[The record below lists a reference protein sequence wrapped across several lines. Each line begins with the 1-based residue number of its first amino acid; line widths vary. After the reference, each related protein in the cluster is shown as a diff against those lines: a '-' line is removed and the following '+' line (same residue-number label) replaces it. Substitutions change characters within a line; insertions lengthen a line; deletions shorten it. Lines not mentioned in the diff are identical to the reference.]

1 MNRSQESMKGLMEM
15 FSGIPLAKYHAAGND
30 FVVMSDHHSDAERK
44 AERKL
49 LVPTPPRRGPVWRIV
64 RGNGAMVIFPSPKVV
79 RSICD
84 RHTGIGADGLVVMSV
99 PGDQRHQGRMRIFN
113 ADGSEAEMSGNGIRC
128 AAAYL
133 LENAR
138 GRTESNPRQ
147 PVATREARWR
157 HR

>member
-1 MNRSQESMKGLMEM
+1 DMSRRQERTKALLKAMEILSQ
-15 FSGIPLAKYHAAGND
+15 IPFAKYHAVGND
-30 FVVMSDHHSDAERK
+30 FIVMSDHFSE

-49 LVPTPPRRGPVWRIV
+49 LRVLGPAPRRGPSWRV
-64 RGNGAMVIFPSPKVV
+64 LQGNGVMLIFPPPQVV

-113 ADGSEAEMSGNGIRC
+113 ADGSEADMSENGIRC

-138 GRTESNPRQ
+138 PRPKSKPRHQ
-147 PVATREARWR
+147 VAKRP
-157 HR
+157 